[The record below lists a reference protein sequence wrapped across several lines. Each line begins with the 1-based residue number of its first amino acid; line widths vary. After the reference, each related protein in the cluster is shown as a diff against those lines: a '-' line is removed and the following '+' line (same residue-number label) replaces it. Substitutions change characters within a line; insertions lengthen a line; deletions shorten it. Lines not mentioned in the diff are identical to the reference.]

1 MFFQFLLPPE
11 RAETRKLHR
20 QRSAQLVPA
29 TSGRSEGRFQSLK
42 RNLQAPGISALRGCA
57 PTRLNFALCAAMIGW
72 GGVSVHM
79 QTAAAVAAANVK
91 TARHLAGRALS
102 AALSALYA
110 LAAYALI

>member
-1 MFFQFLLPPE
+1 MI
-11 RAETRKLHR
+11 RSI
-20 QRSAQLVPA
+20 QRSLTDLLGEEYISAVCAARAAL
-29 TSGRSEGRFQSLK
+29 TGFFELGG
-42 RNLQAPGISALRGCA
+42 GISALRGCA

-102 AALSALYA
+102 AALSAAYA